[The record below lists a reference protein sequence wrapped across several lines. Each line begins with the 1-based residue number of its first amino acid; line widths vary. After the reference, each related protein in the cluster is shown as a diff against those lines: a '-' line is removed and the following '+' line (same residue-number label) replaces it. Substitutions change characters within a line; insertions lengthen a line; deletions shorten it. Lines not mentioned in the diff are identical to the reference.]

1 MTFTE
6 FLKSKLN
13 LIIVFTAI
21 NSFALFVNIFGIKGN
36 VREEDN
42 YYKTFSKR
50 IDLFTQGYDDEST
63 SKFWPFVDFKS
74 SWSKWDDISSYDKG
88 PDKSSIKFYGLFNQ
102 YDYSEFLAYSLILLL
117 IFYFNWNRN
126 KSGIKRVKKSKIM
139 NAFANTLIEKLKE
152 KGVITNGLTI
162 PYLVGALN
170 VRFNFPS
177 NKSTLIQLVD
187 NLINSTIDN
196 NKLVLMFCGDIDEY
210 VISVESEKFCEENY
224 SNEISFRNAAN
235 IKTLYITDN
244 AKNFGKTKEELV
256 ENLWIKYVDQ
266 IQNKLYSWK
275 SLEHKYFSFDD
286 IEIRRIWEV
295 I

>member
-74 SWSKWDDISSYDKG
+74 SWSKWDDISPYDKG

-170 VRFNFPS
+170 VRFNFSS
-177 NKSTLIQLVD
+177 NKDTLILLID
-187 NLINSTIDN
+187 NLINSTTDS
-196 NKLVLMFCGDIDEY
+196 KLVLLKCDFINEF
-210 VISVESEKFCEENY
+210 VISLETKKFCEENFQ
-224 SNEISFRNAAN
+224 NEISFTNDAN
-235 IKTLYITDN
+235 IKTLFITDN
-244 AKNFGKTKEELV
+244 AKVFGKNREELI
-256 ENLWIKYVDQ
+256 ENLWIKYAEQ
-266 IQNKLYSWK
+266 IQNKLFSWK
-275 SLEHKYFSFDD
+275 SLEHKYFMFDD